1 METTVFENDFFNARK
16 RWAYQKL
23 LLFALILSILLN
35 IGFLFIVRRVLVL
48 TPVATHRTLLLA
60 PYKDDRS
67 SWRFTLAET
76 PESARRENP
85 PPNARHASDKNA
97 TAQNPTAPDNL
108 PIGEPF
114 SQGSRQNADS
124 DPRPELTPGRAQN
137 AQPPK
142 PADDVIS
149 SNVEPIRPSD
159 GVASH
164 FRREFLT
171 GEASTNQTSWPF
183 VSRYDPGLDNTTSRA
198 PELGSFSL
206 NTYAWEYAPYL
217 LWLKNRIQRNIHPPP
232 AFTHMGII
240 SGQTILRFRISKEG
254 TLENLEL
261 LDYRGH
267 KSLMETSV
275 RAVQVSVPFRPLP
288 RDFPEAYLEITA
300 RFDYVINR

>member
-1 METTVFENDFFNARK
+1 
-16 RWAYQKL
+16 
-23 LLFALILSILLN
+23 
-35 IGFLFIVRRVLVL
+35 
-48 TPVATHRTLLLA
+48 
-60 PYKDDRS
+60 
-67 SWRFTLAET
+67 
-76 PESARRENP
+76 
-85 PPNARHASDKNA
+85 
-97 TAQNPTAPDNL
+97 
-108 PIGEPF
+108 
-114 SQGSRQNADS
+114 
-124 DPRPELTPGRAQN
+124 LTPGRAQN
-137 AQPPK
+137 ANPQK

-149 SNVEPIRPSD
+149 SNIEPVRPSD

-183 VSRYDPGLDNTTSRA
+183 VSRYDPGLDNTASRA

-240 SGQTILRFRISKEG
+240 SGQTILRFRLSREG

-288 RDFPEAYLEITA
+288 RDFPEAFLEITA